1 LRLPVEF
8 YIARKY
14 LLAKRKQ
21 TFISIITFISIG
33 GVTVGVMALIIVL
46 AVMSGFERELK
57 DRILGSTAHAHVT
70 SLNGSIE
77 KPFAVAEKVRKV
89 EGVVAASPYIF
100 TQMMI
105 ASGSGAVGGVLR
117 GVDTATIGDVTRLR
131 SDIRVGRLEDLHRR
145 TEDGLPGVI
154 LGKELAGNLDVGPGD
169 LIEVL
174 VPGGTITPLG
184 AFPKTARFRVVGVS
198 ESGMYEY
205 DATFAYIA
213 FEEAGRLLGM
223 EERATGVEV
232 KVKDIYAAADV
243 SQRIRSA
250 LGYPFR
256 AKDWMQSNRNLFS
269 ALKLEKVVMFVILVL
284 IVMVAAFNIIST
296 LIMVVMEK
304 TKDIAILMT
313 LGATR
318 RTIRRIFAIEGLI
331 IGVAGTS
338 VGTALGALLCML
350 LQRYRFIRLPSDVY
364 YISTLPVSL
373 EGATILLVVA
383 SSILICF
390 LATVYPAV
398 QASRVEPAEAIRYE

>member
-1 LRLPVEF
+1 MRLPVEF

-46 AVMSGFERELK
+46 AVMGGFERELK
-57 DRILGSTAHAHVT
+57 ERILGATAHAHVT

-77 KPFAVAEKVRKV
+77 DPFAVAEKVRKV
-89 EGVVAASPYIF
+89 DGVAAASPYIF

-105 ASGSGAVGGVLR
+105 ASGSGAFGGVLR

-131 SDIRVGRLEDLHRR
+131 KDLRTGRLEDLRR
-145 TEDGLPGVI
+145 TAEDALPGAI
-154 LGKELAGNLDVGPGD
+154 LGKELAGNLGVARGDV
-169 LIEVL
+169 IEVL

-205 DATFAYIA
+205 DATFAYVD

-223 EERATGVEV
+223 EGRATGVEV
-232 KVKDIYAAADV
+232 RVNDIYAAADV
-243 SQRIRSA
+243 AKRIKSA
-250 LGYPFR
+250 LGYPYW

-304 TKDIAILMT
+304 TKDIAVLMT

-331 IGVAGTS
+331 IGVAGTAA
-338 VGTALGALLCML
+338 GTALGVLLCVL
-350 LQRYRFIRLPSDVY
+350 LQRYRFISLPSDVY

-373 EGATILLVVA
+373 DPGTILLVVA

-390 LATVYPAV
+390 LATVYPAR
-398 QASRVEPAEAIRYE
+398 QASLVEPAEAIRYE

>member
-21 TFISIITFISIG
+21 TFISIITFISVG
-33 GVTVGVMALIIVL
+33 GVTVGVTALIIVL

-57 DRILGSTAHAHVT
+57 ERILGATAHIHVT
-70 SLNGSIE
+70 SLDGSIANPSVVTE
-77 KPFAVAEKVRKV
+77 EVRKV
-89 EGVVAASPYIF
+89 PGVVAASPYIF

-105 ASGSGAVGGVLR
+105 SSGSGAVGGVLR
-117 GVDTATIGDVTRLR
+117 GVDIATVGDVTRLR
-131 SDIRVGRLEDLHRR
+131 QDLRIGRLEDLHR
-145 TEDGLPGVI
+145 TSGGGLPGAI
-154 LGKELAGNLDVGPGD
+154 LGKELAANLGVGPGD
-169 LIEVL
+169 VVEVL

-205 DATFAYIA
+205 DATFAYVD

-223 EERATGVEV
+223 GGRATGVEV
-232 KVKDIYAAADV
+232 RVRDIYAAGDV
-243 SQRIRSA
+243 AQRLRSS
-250 LGYPFR
+250 LGYPFW
-256 AKDWMQSNRNLFS
+256 AKDWMQGNRNLFS

-304 TKDIAILMT
+304 TKDIAVLMT

-318 RTIRRIFAIEGLI
+318 RSVRRIFAIEGLI

-338 VGTALGALLCML
+338 TGTALGALLCVL
-350 LQRYRFIRLPSDVY
+350 LQRYHFIRLPSDVY

-373 EGATILLVVA
+373 DAGTVLLVVA
-383 SSILICF
+383 SSIMICF
-390 LATVYPAV
+390 LATLYPAL
-398 QASRVEPAEAIRYE
+398 QASRVDPAEAIRYE

>member
-1 LRLPVEF
+1 
-8 YIARKY
+8 
-14 LLAKRKQ
+14 
-21 TFISIITFISIG
+21 
-33 GVTVGVMALIIVL
+33 
-46 AVMSGFERELK
+46 
-57 DRILGSTAHAHVT
+57 
-70 SLNGSIE
+70 
-77 KPFAVAEKVRKV
+77 V

-100 TQMMI
+100 TPMMI

-131 SDIRVGRLEDLHRR
+131 RDLRVGRLEDLHRG
-145 TEDGLPGVI
+145 TKDGLPGAI
-154 LGKELAGNLDVGPGD
+154 LGKELAGNLGVGPGEV
-169 LIEVL
+169 IEVL

-205 DATFAYIA
+205 DATFAYVA

-223 EERATGVEV
+223 EGRATGVEV
-232 KVKDIYAAADV
+232 KVRDIYAAAAV
-243 SQRIRSA
+243 AQRIRTT
-250 LGYPFR
+250 LGYPFW

-304 TKDIAILMT
+304 TKDIAVLMT

-318 RTIRRIFAIEGLI
+318 RSIRRIFAIEGLI
-331 IGVAGTS
+331 IGVAGTA
-338 VGTALGALLCML
+338 VGTALGALLCVL

-364 YISTLPVSL
+364 YISTLPVAL
-373 EGATILLVVA
+373 EPGTVLLVVV

-390 LATVYPAV
+390 IATLYPAF
-398 QASRVEPAEAIRYE
+398 QASGVDPAEAIRYE

>member
-1 LRLPVEF
+1 MRLPVEF

-21 TFISIITFISIG
+21 TFISIITFISIC

>member
-1 LRLPVEF
+1 LRLPVELH
-8 YIARKY
+8 IARKY

-57 DRILGSTAHAHVT
+57 DRILGATAHAHVT
-70 SLNGSIE
+70 SLDGSIGE
-77 KPFAVAEKVRKV
+77 PFAVAERVRKV
-89 EGVVAASPYIF
+89 EGVAAASPYVF
-100 TQMMI
+100 SQMMI
-105 ASGSGAVGGVLR
+105 ASGAGAVGGVLR
-117 GVDTATIGDVTRLR
+117 GIDTATVGDVTRLR
-131 SDIRVGRLEDLHRR
+131 SDVRVGRLEDLRRR
-145 TEDGLPGVI
+145 TPDGLPGVI
-154 LGKELAGNLDVGPGD
+154 LGKELAGNLGVGLGDVV
-169 LIEVL
+169 EVL
-174 VPGGTITPLG
+174 VPGGSVTPLG

-205 DATFAYIA
+205 DATFAYA
-213 FEEAGRLLGM
+213 DFEEAGRLLGM
-223 EERATGVEV
+223 EGRASGIEV
-232 KVKDIYAAADV
+232 RVKDIYAAADV
-243 SQRIRSA
+243 ARRLRER
-250 LGYPFR
+250 LGYPFW

-269 ALKLEKVVMFVILVL
+269 ALKLEKVVMFVILAL

-331 IGVAGTS
+331 IGVAGTGA
-338 VGTALGALLCML
+338 GTFLGVLLCSL

-364 YISTLPVSL
+364 YISTLPVSI
-373 EGATILLVVA
+373 EGATVFLVIA

-390 LATVYPAV
+390 LATVYPAR

>member
-8 YIARKY
+8 HIARKY

-21 TFISIITFISIG
+21 TFISIG

-46 AVMSGFERELK
+46 AVMGGFERELK
-57 DRILGSTAHAHVT
+57 ERILGATAHAHVT

-77 KPFAVAEKVRKV
+77 NPFAVTEAVRKV
-89 EGVVAASPYIF
+89 DGVVAASPYIF
-100 TQMMI
+100 TPMMI

-117 GVDTATIGDVTRLR
+117 GVDTATVGDVTRLR
-131 SDIRVGRLEDLHRR
+131 RDLRSGRLEDLHRV
-145 TEDGLPGVI
+145 TVDGLPGAI
-154 LGKELAGNLDVGPGD
+154 LGKELAGNLGVGQADV
-169 LIEVL
+169 IEIL

-205 DATFAYIA
+205 DATFAYVA

-223 EERATGVEV
+223 EGRATGVEV
-232 KVKDIYAAADV
+232 KVRDIYAAAAV
-243 SQRIRSA
+243 TQRIRST
-250 LGYPFR
+250 LGYPFW

-304 TKDIAILMT
+304 TKDIAVLMT

-318 RTIRRIFAIEGLI
+318 RSIRRIFAIEGLI
-331 IGVAGTS
+331 IGVAGTAL
-338 VGTALGALLCML
+338 GTALGALLCVL

-364 YISTLPVSL
+364 YISTLPVAL
-373 EGATILLVVA
+373 EPWTVFLVVA
-383 SSILICF
+383 SSVLICF
-390 LATVYPAV
+390 LATIYPAF
-398 QASRVEPAEAIRYE
+398 QASRVDPAEAIRYE

>member
-1 LRLPVEF
+1 MRLPVEF

-296 LIMVVMEK
+296 LIMVVMDK
-304 TKDIAILMT
+304 TKDIAVLMT

-318 RTIRRIFAIEGLI
+318 KTVRRIFALEGLL
-331 IGVAGTS
+331 IGI
-338 VGTALGALLCML
+338 VGTGAGILLGGGLCYLLA
-350 LQRYRFIRLPSDVY
+350 RYQFIRLPSDVY
-364 YISTLPVSL
+364 YISTLPVDL
-373 EGATILLVVA
+373 TPGILLLVGA

-390 LATVYPAV
+390 LATFYPSL
-398 QASRVEPAEAIRYE
+398 QASRIDPVEAIRYE

>member
-1 LRLPVEF
+1 MRLPVEF

-57 DRILGSTAHAHVT
+57 ERILGATAHVHVT
-70 SLNGSIE
+70 SLDGSVAD
-77 KPFAVAEKVRKV
+77 PFAVAEKIRSM
-89 EGVVAASPYIF
+89 EGVVASSPYIF
-100 TQMMI
+100 TPMMI
-105 ASGSGAVGGVLR
+105 ASGGGAIGGVLR
-117 GVDTATIGDVTRLR
+117 GVDTATVGDVTRLR
-131 SDIRVGRLEDLHRR
+131 RDLRIGRLEDLRR
-145 TEDGLPGVI
+145 VAKGGLPGVI
-154 LGKELAGNLDVGPGD
+154 LGRELAGNLGVGPGEVV
-169 LIEVL
+169 EVL

-184 AFPKTARFRVVGVS
+184 AFPKTARYRVVGVS
-198 ESGMYEY
+198 ETGMYEY
-205 DATFAYIA
+205 DATFAYID
-213 FEEAGRLLGM
+213 FDEAGRLLGM
-223 EERATGVEV
+223 GGRATGLEV
-232 KVKDIYAAADV
+232 KVKDVYAASAV
-243 SQRIRSA
+243 AGRIRSA
-250 LGYPFR
+250 LGYPFW

-304 TKDIAILMT
+304 TKDIAVLMT

-318 RTIRRIFAIEGLI
+318 RSIRRIFAIEGLI
-331 IGVAGTS
+331 IGVAGTAT
-338 VGTALGALLCML
+338 GTALGALLCGL
-350 LQRYRFIRLPSDVY
+350 LRRYRFIRLPSDVY

-373 EGATILLVVA
+373 DAGTVLLVVA

-390 LATVYPAV
+390 LATLYPAL
-398 QASRVEPAEAIRYE
+398 QASRVDPAEAIRYE

>member
-1 LRLPVEF
+1 LRFPVEY

-33 GVTVGVMALIIVL
+33 GVAVGVMALIIVL

-57 DRILGSTAHAHVT
+57 ERILGATAHAHVT
-70 SLNGSIE
+70 SLSGSIE
-77 KPFAVAEKVRKV
+77 NPIAVSERVRKV
-89 EGVVAASPYIF
+89 GGVIAASPYIF
-100 TQMMI
+100 TPMMI

-117 GVDTATIGDVTRLR
+117 GIDTATVGDVTRLR
-131 SDIRVGRLEDLHRR
+131 RDLKFGRLEDLHRA
-145 TEDGLPGVI
+145 TKDGLPGVI
-154 LGKELAGNLDVGPGD
+154 LGRELAGNLGVGGGDV
-169 LIEVL
+169 IEVL

-184 AFPKTARFRVVGVS
+184 AFPKAARFRVVGIS

-205 DATFAYIA
+205 DATFAYVD

-223 EERATGVEV
+223 EGRATGVEV
-232 KVKDIYAAADV
+232 KVGDVYAAADV
-243 SQRIRSA
+243 AKRIRST
-250 LGYPFR
+250 LGYPFW

-304 TKDIAILMT
+304 TKDIAVLMT

-318 RTIRRIFAIEGLI
+318 RSIRRIFAIEGLI

-338 VGTALGALLCML
+338 AGTALGALLCVL

-364 YISTLPVSL
+364 YISTLPVAL
-373 EGATILLVVA
+373 EPGTVLLVVV

-390 LATVYPAV
+390 LATIYPSF
-398 QASRVEPAEAIRYE
+398 QASRVDPAEAIRYE

>member
-1 LRLPVEF
+1 MRLPVEY

-33 GVTVGVMALIIVL
+33 GVAVGVMALIIVL
-46 AVMSGFERELK
+46 AVMGGFERELK
-57 DRILGSTAHAHVT
+57 ERILGATAHAHVT

-77 KPFAVAEKVRKV
+77 NPFAVAERVRKV
-89 EGVVAASPYIF
+89 DGVVAASPYIF
-100 TQMMI
+100 TPMMI

-117 GVDTATIGDVTRLR
+117 GVDTATVGDVTRLR
-131 SDIRVGRLEDLHRR
+131 KDLRSGRLEDLHRA
-145 TEDGLPGVI
+145 TKDGLPGAI
-154 LGKELAGNLDVGPGD
+154 LGKELAGNIGVAAGDVV
-169 LIEVL
+169 EFL

-184 AFPKTARFRVVGVS
+184 AFPKAARFRVAGVS

-205 DATFAYIA
+205 DATFAYVD

-223 EERATGVEV
+223 EGRATGVEV
-232 KVKDIYAAADV
+232 KVRDVYAAADV
-243 SQRIRSA
+243 ARKIRSA
-250 LGYPFR
+250 LGYPFW

-304 TKDIAILMT
+304 TKDIAVLMT

-318 RTIRRIFAIEGLI
+318 RAIRRIFAIEGLI
-331 IGVAGTS
+331 IGVAGTAA
-338 VGTALGALLCML
+338 GTALGALLCAL

-364 YISTLPVSL
+364 YISTLPVAL
-373 EGATILLVVA
+373 EPGTVLLVVA

-390 LATVYPAV
+390 LATVYPAF
-398 QASRVEPAEAIRYE
+398 QASRVDPAEAIRYE

>member
-1 LRLPVEF
+1 LRLPIEF

-33 GVTVGVMALIIVL
+33 GVMVGVMALIIVL
-46 AVMSGFERELK
+46 AVMGGFERELK
-57 DRILGSTAHAHVT
+57 ERILGATAHAHVT

-77 KPFAVAEKVRKV
+77 DPFSVTERVRKV
-89 EGVVAASPYIF
+89 DGVVAASPYIF
-100 TQMMI
+100 TPMMI

-117 GVDTATIGDVTRLR
+117 GVDTATVGDVTRLR
-131 SDIRVGRLEDLHRR
+131 KDLRSGRLEDLHRG
-145 TEDGLPGVI
+145 TKDALPGAI
-154 LGKELAGNLDVGPGD
+154 LGKELAGNIGVGEGDVV
-169 LIEVL
+169 EVL

-205 DATFAYIA
+205 DATFAYID

-223 EERATGVEV
+223 EGRATGVEV
-232 KVKDIYAAADV
+232 KVRDVYAAAAV
-243 SQRIRSA
+243 AQRIRST
-250 LGYPFR
+250 LGYPFW

-269 ALKLEKVVMFVILVL
+269 ALKLEKVVMFIILVL

-304 TKDIAILMT
+304 TKDIAVLMT

-318 RTIRRIFAIEGLI
+318 RSIRRIFAIEGLI
-331 IGVAGTS
+331 IGVAGTT
-338 VGTALGALLCML
+338 VGTALGGLLCVL
-350 LQRYRFIRLPSDVY
+350 LERYRFIRLPSDVY
-364 YISTLPVSL
+364 YISTLPVAL
-373 EGATILLVVA
+373 EPGTVLLVVA

-390 LATVYPAV
+390 LATLYPAF
-398 QASRVEPAEAIRYE
+398 QASRVDPAEAIRYE

>member
-1 LRLPVEF
+1 MRLPVEF

-33 GVTVGVMALIIVL
+33 GVTIGVMALIIVL
-46 AVMSGFERELK
+46 AVMSGFEGELK
-57 DRILGSTAHAHVT
+57 DRILGATAHVHVT
-70 SLNGSIE
+70 SLNGSVE
-77 KPFAVAEKVRKV
+77 DPFAVTEKVRHID
-89 EGVVAASPYIF
+89 GVVAASPYIF
-100 TQMMI
+100 TPMMI
-105 ASGSGAVGGVLR
+105 ASGGGAVGGVLR
-117 GVDTATIGDVTRLR
+117 GIDTATVGDVTRLR
-131 SDIRVGRLEDLHRR
+131 RDLRSGRLEDLQRK
-145 TEDGLPGVI
+145 TKGGLPGTI
-154 LGKELAGNLDVGPGD
+154 LGKELAGNLGVGPGD
-169 LIEVL
+169 VVEVL
-174 VPGGTITPLG
+174 VPGGSITPLG
-184 AFPKTARFRVVGVS
+184 AFPKTARFRVVGIS

-205 DATFAYIA
+205 DATFAYVD

-223 EERATGVEV
+223 EGRATGVEV
-232 KVKDIYAAADV
+232 KVKDVYAAATV
-243 SQRIRSA
+243 AQKIRSV
-250 LGYPFR
+250 LGYPFW

-304 TKDIAILMT
+304 TKDIAVLMT

-318 RTIRRIFAIEGLI
+318 LSIRRIFAIEGLI
-331 IGVAGTS
+331 IGVAGTAI
-338 VGTALGALLCML
+338 GTALGGLLCVL

-373 EGATILLVVA
+373 DPGTVLLVVA

-390 LATVYPAV
+390 IATLYPAF
-398 QASRVEPAEAIRYE
+398 QASRVDPAEAIRYE

>member
-1 LRLPVEF
+1 MRLPVEF

-46 AVMSGFERELK
+46 AVMGGFERELK
-57 DRILGSTAHAHVT
+57 ERILGATAHAHVT

-77 KPFAVAEKVRKV
+77 DPFAVAEKVRKV
-89 EGVVAASPYIF
+89 DGVAAASPYIF

-105 ASGSGAVGGVLR
+105 ASGSGAFGGVLR

-131 SDIRVGRLEDLHRR
+131 KDLRTGRLEDLRR
-145 TEDGLPGVI
+145 TAEDALPGAI
-154 LGKELAGNLDVGPGD
+154 LGKELAGNLGVARGDV
-169 LIEVL
+169 IEVL

-184 AFPKTARFRVVGVS
+184 AFPKTARFRVAGVS

-205 DATFAYIA
+205 DATFAYVD

-223 EERATGVEV
+223 EGRATGVEV
-232 KVKDIYAAADV
+232 RVNDIYAAADV
-243 SQRIRSA
+243 AKRIKSA
-250 LGYPFR
+250 LGYPFW

-304 TKDIAILMT
+304 TKDIAVLMT

-331 IGVAGTS
+331 IGVAGTAA
-338 VGTALGALLCML
+338 GTALGVLLCVL
-350 LQRYRFIRLPSDVY
+350 LQRYRFISLPSDVY

-373 EGATILLVVA
+373 DPGTILLVVA

-390 LATVYPAV
+390 LATVYPAR
-398 QASRVEPAEAIRYE
+398 QASLVEPAEAIRYE